1 MTVPE
6 HRKIR
11 DLGHGLF
18 NLRAPFYVGG
28 VLNVGTHM
36 SFVQVESGRFVA
48 LSTVPLDPESKA
60 ELDQLTKNGDLIEA
74 VVATNP
80 FHTGSFEAFHKAYPH
95 VPMYGTPRHI
105 RNYPQIKWAGSVTD
119 DGLLTRWSPELVLTI
134 PDGCEFDSPQPEIAN
149 HFNGVIAIHPASRF
163 MICDDAFETCKG
175 MNAIT
180 SGLTGLKNGDIRFH
194 PLFPT
199 SSIFKKS
206 EPDGPKKFYGWAQ
219 KVLELDFDN
228 LVTAHSG
235 VSLDGRKEAFRAAI
249 ERVKPTLV
257 SLCKSRGVEF

>member
-1 MTVPE
+1 
-6 HRKIR
+6 
-11 DLGHGLF
+11 
-18 NLRAPFYVGG
+18 
-28 VLNVGTHM
+28 M
-36 SFVQVESGRFVA
+36 SFVQLIESGRFVV

-235 VSLDGRKEAFRAAI
+235 VSSGGRKEAFHAAI